1 MRSPFR
7 YTRQEKRGI
16 TILLI
21 LIASFQ
27 GVLWFYEPG
36 FKSHRAPLMTF
47 DSLATIPMDS
57 LAGPENPN
65 TFSRFRP
72 FNPNFITDYKG
83 YLLGMSAEELDR
95 LYDFRKEGRYVH
107 SAEEFRRVTK
117 ISDSLLKAIS
127 PNFSFPQFGTRVK
140 SADGR
145 KKVAPEFRDLNKA
158 SAQDLKAIS
167 GIGPVLS
174 SRIVR
179 FRDRLGG
186 FLVDEQLLD
195 VYGLDEEV
203 ARRAL
208 KVFRV
213 REVPHIRKISL
224 NRAGEEELG
233 KLVYLGKRF
242 AKRIVTYRDSIG
254 RFDSVEQLTKIE
266 DFPSDRIDRIKLY
279 LGL

>member
-27 GVLWFYEPG
+27 GVLWFYDPG
-36 FKSHRAPLMTF
+36 FKSHRVPLMTF